1 MLVVDA
7 SAAVHLVLR
16 DAGERLAPH
25 EAIAPA
31 LLRSEATSALR
42 QLAWR
47 GDLDDAEAEA
57 ALERIVEAPIAL
69 EPPGSLEHASYR
81 IAVRLGWAARTTPST
96 SRWQRETAVRCSQ
109 PTRGWP
115 AGRGRS
121 STSPRSSRSDTW
133 RVPSTRA

>member
-1 MLVVDA
+1 VLVVDA

-16 DAGERLAPH
+16 NAAERLAPH

-57 ALERIVEAPIAL
+57 ALERVIAAPIAL
-69 EPPGSLEHASYR
+69 EPPSLEHASYR
-81 IAVRLGWAARTTPST
+81 IAVRLGWARTYDAEYIALAARNRCALLTTDA
-96 SRWQRETAVRCSQ
+96 RLARRAREIVDIAPLESI
-109 PTRGWP
+109 
-115 AGRGRS
+115 
-121 STSPRSSRSDTW
+121 
-133 RVPSTRA
+133 

>member
-16 DAGERLAPH
+16 DAAERLAPH
-25 EAIAPA
+25 EAVAPA

-57 ALERIVEAPIAL
+57 ALERIVNAPIAL

-81 IAVRLGWAARTTPST
+81 IAVRLGWARTYDAEYVALAARNRCALLTTDA
-96 SRWQRETAVRCSQ
+96 RLARRAREIVDIAPLESI
-109 PTRGWP
+109 
-115 AGRGRS
+115 
-121 STSPRSSRSDTW
+121 
-133 RVPSTRA
+133 